1 MTDVPADDLRELGPA
16 TLPDPDFPRWRG
28 VRPDS
33 DVRFVR
39 SRYRLF
45 KRSRGDGSWVC
56 QCGLA
61 RCDRRRFTWEDLSA
75 CYSLWLVPVAD
86 ARRVVRVLRIVGAH
100 FGGDSNPNPD
110 PNQTPAVVSNYSDL
124 TDPQREALL
133 AGLPGARRRVPRLT
147 GDALVG
153 RGLLHDSYAQPGQ
166 GWYLL
171 TEAGLRARRALE
183 RGEVPDP
190 PGLSGPRVW
199 FAGDPDPAEDGLEVA
214 DCEGDVWRRRGGR
227 WFLAEWGSGRPVP
240 RSVSED
246 GATDWAEVREYAPL
260 TERLHRD
267 PKRARPAE
275 DARPDFREE
284 LAGLHDVVSLFFT
297 GRASLLELRAAQ
309 RAARRT
315 LDLVPGR
322 SR

>member
-1 MTDVPADDLRELGPA
+1 MTDVTEDDLRELGPA

-28 VRPDS
+28 VRPAP

-45 KRSRGDGSWVC
+45 RRHSLDGSWVC

-61 RCDRRRFTWEDLSA
+61 RCDRRRRSWEELSDVHD
-75 CYSLWLVPVAD
+75 LWLVPVAD
-86 ARRVVRVLRIVGAH
+86 ARRVVRVLRVVGAH
-100 FGGDSNPNPD
+100 FGGDPD
-110 PNQTPAVVSNYSDL
+110 PDPTPAVVSNYSDL

-133 AGLPGARRRVPRLT
+133 AGLPGARRRVSRLT

-171 TEAGLRARRALE
+171 TEAGLRARRALL

-199 FAGDPDPAEDGLEVA
+199 FAGDPDPGEDGLEVV
-214 DCEGDVWRRRGGR
+214 DCQGDVWRRRGGR
-227 WFLAEWGSGRPVP
+227 WFLAEWASGRPVP

-246 GATDWAEVREYAPL
+246 GATGWSEVREYAPL

-267 PKRARPAE
+267 PKRARPAV
-275 DARPDFREE
+275 AAPPDFREE
-284 LAGLHDVVSLFFT
+284 LARLHDVVSLFFT
-297 GRASLLELRAAQ
+297 GRASLHDLRTARHAAG
-309 RAARRT
+309 RA